1 MPDELEAL
9 GALDEEQLPDEIV
22 EDQEEAE
29 EAEEIPELNAAEQK
43 AWDGG
48 WRPKDEFGGNPENW
62 KTARE
67 YNLYGEMQEQIR
79 EAKAE
84 TRREAA
90 KNDER
95 ITNLNKLHSAQ
106 QKAAIADLKAQ
117 QREAVEEADTEKYD
131 KIQTQIDSHK
141 VEAEDTT
148 PAKDPIVAE
157 WEAKNPWINDTG
169 SEKYAQA
176 QAAWGI
182 AASRGMDNQAA
193 LNFVD
198 SQLAK
203 LYPEEI
209 QPEPPRNPRREAATM
224 TETSIKRSPRQRA
237 SKELTMNDLTRDEA
251 KQWSQFGQ
259 EMFGDEKSYLK
270 AVADARKEG

>member
-1 MPDELEAL
+1 MSVLGEEQIQEAL
-9 GALDEEQLPDEIV
+9 GALDEEQSPAEIV
-22 EDQEEAE
+22 EEQEE
-29 EAEEIPELNAAEQK
+29 EAPDLNAAEQK

-48 WRPKDEFGGNPENW
+48 WRPEEQFKGDPENW

-67 YNLYGEMQEQIR
+67 YNLYGEMQGQIR

-95 ITNLNKLHSAQ
+95 ITNLNKLHEASK
-106 QKAAIADLKAQ
+106 KAAIQDLKAQ

-131 KIQTQIDSHK
+131 KIQTQIDNQK
-141 VEAEDTT
+141 VETEAVT
-148 PAKDPIVAE
+148 PGKDPAVAE
-157 WEAKNPWINDTG
+157 WEAKNDWINDTG

-182 AASRGMDNQAA
+182 AAQRGMDNQAA

-203 LYPEEI
+203 LYPDEAQQEA
-209 QPEPPRNPRREAATM
+209 PRNPRREAATM
-224 TETSIKRSPRQRA
+224 TETSTRRSTRQRA
-237 SKELTMNDLTRDEA
+237 NKELTMNDLSRDEQR
-251 KQWSQFGQ
+251 QWSQFGQ